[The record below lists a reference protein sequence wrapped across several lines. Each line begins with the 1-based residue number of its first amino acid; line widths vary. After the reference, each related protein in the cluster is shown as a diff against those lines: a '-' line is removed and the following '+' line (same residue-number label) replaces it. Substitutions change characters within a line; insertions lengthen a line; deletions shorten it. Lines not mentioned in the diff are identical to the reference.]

1 MSKDVQKPGSDNWE
15 KSETG
20 GRFIR
25 DVVIVAA
32 VLAGAFG
39 WYYKTSQNKAAADK
53 TAKVAKDLLLKDD
66 PVAYAQAETKLKE
79 VLSNFDASHG
89 YSLAALAELNAI
101 LYVEHNVEDR
111 KAAASDYVAKAV
123 AAKTSTAE
131 EYAAKAMMLVA
142 DGKAAEAEKFLTAEV
157 IDKNAGGAR
166 IYAALG
172 EALRV
177 QGKLEESRRAFK
189 AAFDA
194 DWRNPRFA
202 TLIGESYLEEG
213 DAANALAYYSK
224 GLQSNSEHLGS
235 MIGAA
240 RARIANRQGLKEA
253 GDAIK
258 AALEREAD
266 MTPNLKARA
275 LVARAELEFFEQ
287 KFDEAIATAQSAAQT
302 DPSFAWSF
310 AVSARAQAAK
320 NDAAA
325 AAASYDKAI
334 AADGYVGAFYYDAA
348 RTLLAAGF
356 DVEKSLAYLQKYP
369 LKKDDKYFYEYG
381 NALRVAGK
389 IEDALA
395 QYELGIKENEVNGK
409 LYVAKGSILRQQEKY
424 DEAEKAFEAAQIAQ
438 EFNPELYVEKAM
450 LRFAKKEYE
459 QGMQEYATA
468 LSQWRQAKVS
478 REQLTQ
484 AIAGVKELLT
494 KAGQRQYAQVWET
507 EATQLIR

>member
-325 AAASYDKAI
+325 AAAVGGASR
-334 AADGYVGAFYYDAA
+334 AAVTATTTLRA
-348 RTLLAAGF
+348 R
-356 DVEKSLAYLQKYP
+356 S
-369 LKKDDKYFYEYG
+369 
-381 NALRVAGK
+381 
-389 IEDALA
+389 
-395 QYELGIKENEVNGK
+395 
-409 LYVAKGSILRQQEKY
+409 S
-424 DEAEKAFEAAQIAQ
+424 
-438 EFNPELYVEKAM
+438 
-450 LRFAKKEYE
+450 
-459 QGMQEYATA
+459 
-468 LSQWRQAKVS
+468 RQASMWRS
-478 REQLTQ
+478 RSPTSRS
-484 AIAGVKELLT
+484 T
-494 KAGQRQYAQVWET
+494 RSRRT
-507 EATQLIR
+507 TSTSTSTATPSASPARSRTPSPSTSSASRRTRSTASSTSPRARSSASRRSTTRPRRPSRRRRSRRSSTPSSTSRRRCSASPRRSTSRACRSTRRRSASGARRRSRASS

>member
-15 KSETG
+15 KTETG

-32 VLAGAFG
+32 ILAGAFG

-66 PVAYAQAETKLKE
+66 PAAYAQAEAKLKE
-79 VLSNFDASHG
+79 VLANYDDSHG

-111 KAAASDYVAKAV
+111 KAAASEFVGKAV

-131 EYAAKAMMLVA
+131 EYAAKAMMMVA
-142 DGKAAEAEKFLTAEV
+142 EGKAAEAEKFLTAEV

-177 QGKLEESRRAFK
+177 QGKLEEARRAFK

-213 DAANALAYYSK
+213 DAANALAYYAK

-240 RARIANRQGLKEA
+240 RARIASGQGLKEA
-253 GDAIK
+253 AEAIK
-258 AALEREAD
+258 AALDREAEL
-266 MTPNLKARA
+266 TPNLKARA
-275 LVARAELEFFEQ
+275 LVAKAELALFEQ
-287 KFDEAIATAQSAAQT
+287 KYDEAIAAAQSAAQA

-310 AVSARAQAAK
+310 AAKARAEAAK

-325 AAASYDKAI
+325 AAASFDKAI
-334 AADGYVGAFYYDAA
+334 AADGYVAAFYFDAA

-356 DVEKSLAYLQKYP
+356 DADKSLAYLQKYP
-369 LKKDDKYFYEYG
+369 LKKDDKYFLEYG
-381 NALRVAGK
+381 NALRTAGRFD
-389 IEDALA
+389 DALV
-395 QYELGIKENEVNGK
+395 QYDLGIKENEVNGK
-409 LYVAKGSILRQQEKY
+409 LYVAKGSILRQQQKY
-424 DEAEKAFEAAQIAQ
+424 DEAAKAFEAAQAAQ

-450 LRFAKKEYE
+450 LCFAKKEYE

-468 LSQWRQAKVS
+468 LTQWRQSKVS
-478 REQLTQ
+478 REQLTA
-484 AIAGVKELLT
+484 AIASVKELLT